1 MSRIVP
7 FSLAVFAVS
16 SLCLAANQVV
26 HVKKSGAER
35 VVVTVETSEA
45 TPAAKAFNTLW
56 RPGNGSATSAIRR
69 PGARTAKQVPF
80 LLNCGFTAR

>member
-7 FSLAVFAVS
+7 FSFAVFAVS

-35 VVVTVETSEA
+35 VVEHC
-45 TPAAKAFNTLW
+45 FQ
-56 RPGNGSATSAIRR
+56 IRIYNLADFLTAHFHGLR
-69 PGARTAKQVPF
+69 NEIARKRMRRIYQP
-80 LLNCGFTAR
+80 

>member
-35 VVVTVETSEA
+35 VVVTSR
-45 TPAAKAFNTLW
+45 
-56 RPGNGSATSAIRR
+56 RPRRRPPPRRSTRPCAGTSA
-69 PGARTAKQVPF
+69 
-80 LLNCGFTAR
+80 